1 MSESSENKSGKP
13 EDKDAAAKKPAAKAG
28 KAAAAKKPAAKAGKA
43 AAAKK
48 PAAKAGKDAAAQKP
62 AAKVGKDAAAK
73 KPAAKVSGKAAAAK
87 KPAAKAGKDAA
98 AKQPAAKV
106 SGKSAA
112 AKVGKDAAAKKPAR
126 KEPAAAAKRG
136 SSKKPQRILRIRLRS
151 FDYKQ
156 IDTASDVILRT
167 VRQTGSD
174 IRGPI
179 PLPVSRER
187 YDLLRSP
194 HVFKDSREQIEIR
207 TYHRLIDIL
216 DPSKKTVEAMS
227 KIELPNG
234 VDPNMKLI

>member
-1 MSESSENKSGKP
+1 MSEGSKDKSGNSP
-13 EDKDAAAKKPAAKAG
+13 EEEAASAAPAGAAPASKAAAKGSAAAKKKSPAAKKKAAAKPAG
-28 KAAAAKKPAAKAGKA
+28 AAPARKAAAKGSAAAKKKSPAAKKKA
-43 AAAKK
+43 AAK
-48 PAAKAGKDAAAQKP
+48 PARSADKAEG
-62 AAKVGKDAAAK
+62 
-73 KPAAKVSGKAAAAK
+73 
-87 KPAAKAGKDAA
+87 
-98 AKQPAAKV
+98 
-106 SGKSAA
+106 SAA
-112 AKVGKDAAAKKPAR
+112 AKP
-126 KEPAAAAKRG
+126 AKRG
-136 SSKKPQRILRIRLRS
+136 GTKKSQRILRIRLRS

-207 TYHRLIDIL
+207 TYHRLVDIL
-216 DPSKKTVEAMS
+216 EPSKKTVEAMV

-234 VDPNMKLI
+234 VDANMKVI